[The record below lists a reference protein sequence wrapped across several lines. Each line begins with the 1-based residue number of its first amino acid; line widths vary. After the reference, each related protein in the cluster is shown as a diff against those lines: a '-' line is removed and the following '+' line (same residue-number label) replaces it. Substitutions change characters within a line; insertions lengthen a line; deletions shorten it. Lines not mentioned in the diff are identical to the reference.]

1 MLYANI
7 FKIGNGWQLIVSDT
21 PNIQGAKTEGYYA
34 TKAIAKHRAA
44 TLGAKPW
51 NY

>member
-7 FKIGNGWQLIVSDT
+7 FKASIGWQLIISDT
-21 PNIQGAKTEGYYA
+21 PNIQGAETEGYYA
-34 TKAIAKHRAA
+34 TKTLAKARAA
-44 TLGAKPW
+44 ALGAKPW